1 MGKQIFISAT
11 LLIINYS
18 LLIQTAVAQ
27 IIPNTFGYPMD
38 TPLYLSAPF
47 GSLRDNHFH
56 SGMDIR
62 TYEKTGLPVYA
73 IEDGYVVRIK
83 YSSTGYG
90 KAIYINHPN
99 GFTSVYGHLEN
110 ANGAI
115 ADYIKKYQYEIKDFD
130 FDHFPGKDRLKV
142 RKGDTIAWS
151 GNSGTSTGPHLHFE
165 IRETRTEE
173 IMNPQLF
180 GIFGVD
186 TLPPAIKNLLFYNLN
201 FNRPVLMKTLAVPQ
215 TDSVLKDTV
224 VLNFN
229 KLGIAV
235 EAIDKLVDAKK
246 EYSIYGLE
254 LSVDNRPMYRF
265 RLDRF
270 AFDETRCVNVHID
283 YAEYKDKS
291 IRYQKLFVDD
301 GNVINLYSYLRNK
314 GKYLFADNKPHLF
327 KLSARDFAGNQAS
340 INFWAKWDGTTFKDT
355 AQKNFVKTLYPNRE
369 NFYIAKNFQ
378 LTTHKKSLYDTL
390 ELIYTTQPKEKGM
403 LSDIHQVHEPSVP
416 LHKGV
421 LIAIKIDTINPKLQS
436 KLSLGTYTKNNN
448 IVHAGGVYE
457 SGSVRYMTTNFG
469 TYFVIADTVSPVA
482 RLDNVKGSNISDTT
496 SLRIKISDNLSGISS
511 YKGTINGK
519 WVLFEYDA
527 KNGMLEYFFDK
538 ETPKGKFELELNV
551 WDRKENQTTLKQ
563 TLNRP

>member
-1 MGKQIFISAT
+1 MGKQIFISAA

-18 LLIQTAVAQ
+18 LLISTAFAQ
-27 IIPNTFGYPMD
+27 IIPNTFSYPMD

-73 IEDGYVVRIK
+73 IDDGYVVRIK

-110 ANGAI
+110 ANGEI

-130 FDHFPGKDRLKV
+130 FDHFPSKDRLKV
-142 RKGDTIAWS
+142 KKGDTIAWS

-186 TLPPAIKNLLFYNLN
+186 TLQPAIKNLLFYDLS
-201 FNRPVLMKTLAVPQ
+201 FNRPVLMKTLAV
-215 TDSVLKDTV
+215 TKIDSILKDTV
-224 VLNFN
+224 ILNFN

-235 EAIDKLVDAKK
+235 EAIDKLVDARK
-246 EYSIYGLE
+246 EYSIYGLD
-254 LSVDNRPMYRF
+254 LSVDDKPIYRF

-283 YAEYKDKS
+283 YAEYKEKS
-291 IRYQKLFVDD
+291 VRYQKLFVDD
-301 GNVINLYSYLRNK
+301 GNVINLYSYLKNK
-314 GKYLFADNKPHLF
+314 GKYFFKDNEPHLF
-327 KLSARDFAGNQAS
+327 KITARDFAGNEAS
-340 INFWAKWDGTTFKDT
+340 VQFWAKWDGTVQRDT
-355 AQKNFVKTLYPNRE
+355 SQKNFAAIWYPRKTNS
-369 NFYIAKNFQ
+369 F
-378 LTTHKKSLYDTL
+378 TTNNLKVVTNEKSLYDTL
-390 ELIYTTQPKEKGM
+390 GFIYAAMPAQKGM
-403 LSDIHQVHEPSVP
+403 LSDIHQIHEPSVP

-421 LIAIKIDTINPKLQS
+421 LISIKADTLPQKLRS
-436 KLSLGTYTKNNN
+436 KLLLGTFTKNKN
-448 IVHAGGVYE
+448 ITSAGGTYDEGWIRLV
-457 SGSVRYMTTNFG
+457 TTNFG
-469 TYFVIADTVSPVA
+469 TYFIVADTVAPTA
-482 RLDNVKGSNISDTT
+482 KLENVKGANITDTV
-496 SLRIKISDNLSGISS
+496 SLKIKVSDNLSGIGS

-519 WVLFEYDA
+519 WVVFEYDA
-527 KNGMLEYFFDK
+527 KSGTLEYFFDK
-538 ETPKGKFELELNV
+538 NTPKGKFELELNV
-551 WDRKENQTTLKQ
+551 WDRKENLTTIKT
-563 TLNRP
+563 TLNRL